1 MKTTLQKSHTGT
13 KIITQ
18 YRKTETMGI
27 KITNTEYN
35 NQQITEDSRKNVSY
49 SVFMNLKTDTRTSST
64 KATLIARNINIVLE
78 MVVHWKEKKTVWNII
93 RKIYFTQFWSRD
105 TNTRITC
112 KNIFTKGAHKEMNN
126 RDPKKG
132 VGIIVSLTTHKGIK
146 HI

>member
-49 SVFMNLKTDTRTSST
+49 SVFMNLKTDTITSST

-78 MVVHWKEKKTVWNII
+78 MVVH
-93 RKIYFTQFWSRD
+93 
-105 TNTRITC
+105 
-112 KNIFTKGAHKEMNN
+112 
-126 RDPKKG
+126 
-132 VGIIVSLTTHKGIK
+132 
-146 HI
+146 